1 MRTTTALEGNIG
13 DYFSKKFYMQTTAQS
28 NELNL
33 KKISDIRKAH
43 LGINSTQ
50 ATYDSSSLLLTKRRS
65 ASASE

>member
-1 MRTTTALEGNIG
+1 
-13 DYFSKKFYMQTTAQS
+13 MQTTAQS